1 MFGGPILRG
10 KQLQPLADA
19 VGAAQRGE
27 RAVLRYGSHADA
39 AWIVRMI
46 AFGHAR
52 ELHRREKSL
61 DLARWVFDHV
71 SGGRLVV
78 KLARAR

>member
-19 VGAAQRGE
+19 VGAVQRGE
-27 RAVLRYGSHADA
+27 RAVLCYGNHADA
-39 AWIVRMI
+39 AWIVGMI
-46 AFGHAR
+46 GFGHAR
-52 ELHRREKSL
+52 ELHRRAASL
-61 DLARWVFDHV
+61 DLARWVFDHA

-78 KLARAR
+78 RLARAR